1 LVVVEELVVDKA
13 ATDPIR
19 SALLILMVMIGVK
32 VGSKPTVAHLQM
44 CGGIQEEIS
53 NRSGGWD
60 CLWIHRFRGRTVM
73 EAEAGPETGTMG

>member
-1 LVVVEELVVDKA
+1 MVVVEELVVDRA

-32 VGSKPTVAHLQM
+32 VGSKLTVAHLQM

-53 NRSGGWD
+53 NRSGG
-60 CLWIHRFRGRTVM
+60 
-73 EAEAGPETGTMG
+73 